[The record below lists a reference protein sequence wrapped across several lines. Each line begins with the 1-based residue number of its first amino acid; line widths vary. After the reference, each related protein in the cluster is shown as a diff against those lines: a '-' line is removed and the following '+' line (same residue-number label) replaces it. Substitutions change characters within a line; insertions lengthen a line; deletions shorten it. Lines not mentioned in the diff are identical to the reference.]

1 MAVIYCPE
9 CDSEIPENETI
20 CPSCGFNL
28 DTYDEN
34 EDDSEFNALLNAAN
48 KKLNEEA
55 ESEDEEEN
63 EAVFSEGAAMS
74 QSQINALLDGNVV
87 DLSGDAPKKEK
98 KAKKADKS
106 ARKKAEKKA
115 DEKEE
120 IAFSQSGQEQ
130 PAVQAPPATEAAQE
144 KAEEPEMEKV
154 KKEKKQ
160 KAKKPHKS
168 ASPFAITA
176 AAAVVSLALGF
187 CISFL
192 MFGADFKTP
201 EEEFAIKAAN
211 AVSSKLEVN
220 EQLCVYKA
228 YVKMGAASDECILY
242 AVTDYMDVITA
253 EKYRVT
259 VNKDNEGVI
268 NIYYTVDEN
277 SPEYIA
283 MKESDVPEIRI
294 QASILKSYSDSIE
307 TAHREI
313 SIGSPAWVKV
323 DNSKINSNIKSK

>member
-9 CDSEIPENETI
+9 CDSEIPENEII

-28 DTYDEN
+28 DTYDEGG
-34 EDDSEFNALLNAAN
+34 DDSEFNALLNAAN

-55 ESEDEEEN
+55 EDEEEDEN
-63 EAVFSEGAAMS
+63 EAVFAEGAAMS

-98 KAKKADKS
+98 KVKKADKS
-106 ARKKAEKKA
+106 VRKKVENKAE
-115 DEKEE
+115 EKEE
-120 IAFSQSGQEQ
+120 IAFSQPESEQ
-130 PAVQAPPATEAAQE
+130 SSVQAPPVTEAAQE
-144 KAEEPEMEKV
+144 KAEEPKKV
-154 KKEKKQ
+154 KKEKRQ
-160 KAKKPHKS
+160 TPKKPCKS
-168 ASPFAITA
+168 ASPFVITA
-176 AAAVVSLALGF
+176 AAAVVALALGF

-201 EEEFAIKAAN
+201 EEKFAIKAAN
-211 AVSSKLEVN
+211 AVNSKLEVN

-253 EKYRVT
+253 EKYRIT

-283 MKESDVPEIRI
+283 MKESNDPEIRI

-313 SIGSPAWVKV
+313 SIGSPAWVRV
-323 DNSKINSNIKSK
+323 DNSKININIKSK